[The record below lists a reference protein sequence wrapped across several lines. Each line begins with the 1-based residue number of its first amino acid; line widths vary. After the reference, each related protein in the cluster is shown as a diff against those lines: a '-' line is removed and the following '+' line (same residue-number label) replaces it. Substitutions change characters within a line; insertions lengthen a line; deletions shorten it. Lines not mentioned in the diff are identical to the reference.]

1 MARNLITA
9 RELHE
14 RLGDPALRLVDTRF
28 DLKDPSAGRRAYEA
42 EHLPGAVHLDLDRD
56 LSSPPGEHG
65 GRHPLPDMRRFAE
78 RLGEAGIGD
87 EHEVVVYDDQG
98 GMFAG
103 RAWWLLRY
111 AGHDRVRVL
120 DGGLAAWRDEGLPLE
135 PGAVAPEPARFT
147 LRLRPDM
154 VVDRERVLRAL
165 EDPDVRLVDARAPE
179 RYRGELEPIDPRA
192 GHIPGALNLPFAGNL
207 EGGRFRDPATLRE
220 RFAALEEAE
229 EVVVYC
235 GSGVSACHDLL
246 AIDEAGLPPARLYV
260 GSWSDWTSYEDAPV
274 ATGDEP

>member
-28 DLKDPSAGRRAYEA
+28 DLKHPSAGRRAYEA

>member
-28 DLKDPSAGRRAYEA
+28 DLKDPSAGLRAYEA